1 MNRRIACAL
10 LAAVALLVAASPAAA
25 KPPLL
30 VEARSAGNL
39 AQARWLLPSGVDSQ
53 FYEVASD
60 PARST
65 FGYFLQ
71 RNLVRFG
78 VLGSTQTCMIDDGP
92 PLSPGTYYVHIAG
105 HDKTTPSGPQVEF
118 SNIMKFTV
126 PGTGSCPAG
135 GGGGGGGGG
144 GIVQDLDKPSCTLR
158 YSRRQDVDRMF
169 VRARTNEAGTL
180 SATAVVLVGGA
191 AKVLSFKS
199 VSKAARENKFTRLRL
214 KLANK
219 DKRVVKR
226 ALRRGK
232 RLRARI
238 LVTARDKAGNEQN
251 RRVTVHLKP

>member
-30 VEARSAGNL
+30 VEARSAGSL
-39 AQARWLLPSGVDSQ
+39 AQARWLLPSGVGSE

-60 PARST
+60 PTKST
-65 FGYFLQ
+65 FGHFLQ

-78 VLGSTQTCMIDDGP
+78 VLDGKQTCMVDDGP
-92 PLSPGTYYVHIAG
+92 PLSAGTYYVHIAG
-105 HDKTTPSGPQVEF
+105 HDTAPNSPQIEF
-118 SNIMKFTV
+118 SNTMRFDV

-158 YSRRQDVDRMF
+158 YSRRQDVDRLS

-180 SATAVVLVGGA
+180 SATAVVLVA
-191 AKVLSFKS
+191 RSKVVSFKS
-199 VSKAARENKFTRLRL
+199 VSKTANQNKFTRLAL
-214 KLANK
+214 KLARK
-219 DKRVVKR
+219 DKRTLKR
-226 ALRRGK
+226 ALRRRK
-232 RLRARI
+232 RLRARV
-238 LVTARDKAGNEQN
+238 LVTARDKAGNEQS
-251 RRVTVHLKP
+251 RRVTVYLKP

>member
-1 MNRRIACAL
+1 MNHRIACAL
-10 LAAVALLVAASPAAA
+10 FAAVALLVAASSAAA

-39 AQARWLLPSGVDSQ
+39 AQARWLLPSGVQSQ

-60 PARST
+60 PQRST
-65 FGYFLQ
+65 FGNFLQ

-78 VLGSTQTCMIDDGP
+78 VLDAKQTCMVDDGP
-92 PLSPGTYYVHIAG
+92 PLSTGTYYVHVAG
-105 HDKTTPSGPQVEF
+105 HDTAPDSPQIEF
-118 SNIMKFTV
+118 SNTMKITV

-144 GIVQDLDKPSCTLR
+144 SIVQDLDKPSCSLR
-158 YSRRQDVDRMF
+158 YSRRQDVDRLS

-180 SATAVVLVGGA
+180 SATAVVLVGP
-191 AKVLSFKS
+191 AKVVGFKS
-199 VSKAARENKFTRLRL
+199 VSKTAPQNKFTRLAL

-219 DKRVVKR
+219 DKRTVKR
-226 ALRRGK
+226 ALRRKK
-232 RLRARI
+232 RLRARL

-251 RRVTVHLKP
+251 RRVTVYLTR

>member
-10 LAAVALLVAASPAAA
+10 LLSVALLAAAASSAEA

-30 VEARSAGNL
+30 VEARSAANL

-60 PARST
+60 SQRST
-65 FGYFLQ
+65 FGHFLQ

-78 VLGSTQTCMIDDGP
+78 VLDGKQTCMVDDGP

-105 HDKTTPSGPQVEF
+105 HDTAPGAPQIEF
-118 SNIMKFTV
+118 SNTMRFDV
-126 PGTGSCPAG
+126 PGTGSCPV

-144 GIVQDLDKPSCTLR
+144 GIVQDLDKPSCALR
-158 YSRRQDVDRMF
+158 YSRRQDVDRLS

-180 SATAVVLVGGA
+180 SATAVVLVGPS
-191 AKVLSFKS
+191 KVVSFKS
-199 VSKAARENKFTRLRL
+199 VSKTAHQNKFTRLAL

-219 DKRVVKR
+219 DKRTVKR
-226 ALRRGK
+226 ALRRRK
-232 RLRARI
+232 RLRARL

-251 RRVTVHLKP
+251 RRITVYLKP